1 MAKRAT
7 PTARPDATG
16 GTIATNR
23 RAGFEYDVLLTMEAG
38 LVLEGP
44 EIKSLRGRHANIAE
58 AYARIVNGE
67 MWLYNMHV
75 SPYAAARE
83 NPSPTRPRKMLL
95 HRKQIT
101 RFEQELS
108 EQPRTTLVPLKLY
121 LSRGMA
127 KVEIALVR
135 GRRQYDKR
143 QAIATREAARSIAR
157 ATRHEQRA
165 AAGSA

>member
-7 PTARPDATG
+7 PTPRPDATG
-16 GTIATNR
+16 GTIASNR
-23 RAGFEYDVLLTMEAG
+23 RAGFEYEVLLAMEAG

-58 AYARIVNGE
+58 AYARIVGGE
-67 MWLYNMHV
+67 LWLYNMHV
-75 SPYAAARE
+75 APYTAARE
-83 NPSPTRPRKMLL
+83 NPPPTRPRKLLL
-95 HRKQIT
+95 HRKQIA
-101 RFEQELS
+101 RIEQELR
-108 EQPRTTLVPLKLY
+108 EQPRTTLVPLRLY

-143 QAIATREAARSIAR
+143 QAIAAREAARSIAR

-165 AAGSA
+165 ASGPA